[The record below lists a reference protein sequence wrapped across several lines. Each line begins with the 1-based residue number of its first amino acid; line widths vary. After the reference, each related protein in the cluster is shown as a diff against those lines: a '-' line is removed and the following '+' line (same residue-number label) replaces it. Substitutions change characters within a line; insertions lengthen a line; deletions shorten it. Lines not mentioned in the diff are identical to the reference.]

1 MLAARAV
8 IIKIRFILPIK
19 QPALY
24 FHCRKSPTLNIN
36 KAFQLLIWLETNIQP
51 TSTSTEHLVQH
62 FFYQICSEYFCYPA
76 DREPEDRPGIIIR
89 SRTFKQVFDSGNLLE
104 AVAVQ

>member
-24 FHCRKSPTLNIN
+24 FHCRKPPTLNIN

-62 FFYQICSEYFCYPA
+62 FFTRFAQSTSATLQTENLKT
-76 DREPEDRPGIIIR
+76 DRAL
-89 SRTFKQVFDSGNLLE
+89 S
-104 AVAVQ
+104 